1 MTAQP
6 SSAAPAVP
14 QDVRRGKGATYL
26 ALGRV
31 SNLPTVWSNV
41 LVGVLLA
48 GAQPPLAAVV
58 TLIAA
63 LSLFYVGGMFLN
75 DAFDR
80 HIDARIHPERPIP
93 SGRVSATEVF
103 TIGFGLMSTGVVLLV
118 MAAAASGQSAAPSL
132 VGGLALGAL
141 IVVYDLWHKNNP
153 VGPLLMG
160 GCRMLVYVCASL
172 AVAGTVSPTVLG
184 ASFVL
189 LSYLVGLT
197 YVAKQET
204 LTEFRNFWPLAF
216 LLAPFV
222 YVPSTGDVRSLA
234 AIGLFATF
242 LAWVARAVLLLR
254 ARAPGS
260 IPRAVIRLIAGIS
273 LLDALL
279 LVSHSSLLAGAI
291 GVLCFGATMLLQ
303 RYVRGT

>member
-1 MTAQP
+1 MTVQR
-6 SSAAPAVP
+6 SY
-14 QDVRRGKGATYL
+14 KTYL

-48 GAQPPLAAVV
+48 GVATPPRAVAM
-58 TLIAA
+58 LMAA

-103 TIGFGLMSTGVVLLV
+103 VIGFGAMGMGALLLV
-118 MAAAASGQSAAPSL
+118 TVALGRGQSAVPALLSG
-132 VGGLALGAL
+132 VVLGAL

-153 VGPLLMG
+153 IGPLLMG
-160 GCRMLVYVCASL
+160 GCRMLVYVCAAL
-172 AVAGTVSPTVLG
+172 AVAGSVSPTVLA

-189 LSYLVGLT
+189 LSYLIGLT

-204 LTEFRNFWPLAF
+204 LSEFRNFWPLAF

-222 YVPSTGDVRSLA
+222 YVPWAGDIRTLISVVVLPA
-234 AIGLFATF
+234 F
-242 LAWVARAVLLLR
+242 LAWVVLAVWLLR
-254 ARAPGS
+254 VRAPGN

-279 LVSHSSLLAGAI
+279 LASHASAI
-291 GVLCFGATMLLQ
+291 AAAIAVGCFGATMLLQ

>member
-1 MTAQP
+1 MTAGR
-6 SSAAPAVP
+6 SY
-14 QDVRRGKGATYL
+14 KTYL

-48 GAQPPLAAVV
+48 GAATPPRAVAM
-58 TLIAA
+58 LMAA

-93 SGRVSATEVF
+93 SGRISATEVF
-103 TIGFGLMSTGVVLLV
+103 VIGFGAMGVGAALLV
-118 MAAAASGQSAAPSL
+118 TVALGSGQSAVPAL
-132 VGGLALGAL
+132 TAGVALGAL
-141 IVVYDLWHKNNP
+141 IVLYDLWHKNNP
-153 VGPLLMG
+153 IGPLLMG

-172 AVAGTVSPTVLG
+172 AVAGSVSPTVLA

-204 LTEFRNFWPLAF
+204 LSEFRNFWPLAF

-222 YVPSTGDVRSLA
+222 YVPTAGDIRTVISFVLLPA
-234 AIGLFATF
+234 F
-242 LAWVARAVLLLR
+242 LAWVALAVWLLR
-254 ARAPGS
+254 VRAPGN

-279 LVSHSSLLAGAI
+279 LASHASSIAAAI
-291 GVLCFGATMLLQ
+291 AVGCFGATMLLQ

>member
-1 MTAQP
+1 M
-6 SSAAPAVP
+6 SW
-14 QDVRRGKGATYL
+14 KTYL

-41 LVGVLLA
+41 LVGALLA
-48 GAQPPLAAVV
+48 APQTPPRAVAM
-58 TLIAA
+58 LMAA

-75 DAFDR
+75 DGFDR
-80 HIDARIHPERPIP
+80 HVDARLHPERPIP
-93 SGRVSATEVF
+93 SGRISAREVF
-103 TIGFGLMSTGVVLLV
+103 TIGFVSMGAGALLLMAVAVGRGQSVVLAL
-118 MAAAASGQSAAPSL
+118 AA
-132 VGGLALGAL
+132 GLALGAL

-153 VGPLLMG
+153 LGPLLMG
-160 GCRMLVYVCASL
+160 GCRMLVYVSASL
-172 AVAGTVSPTVLG
+172 AVAGSVSPSVLG

-204 LTEFRNFWPLAF
+204 LSEFRNFWPLAF

-222 YVPSTGDVRSLA
+222 YVPAVGNVRSFASAALLA
-234 AIGLFATF
+234 SF
-242 LAWVARAVLLLR
+242 LAWVVLAVLLLR
-254 ARAPGS
+254 VRAPGN

-279 LVSHSSLLAGAI
+279 LASHAIPLAAA
-291 GVLCFGATMLLQ
+291 LALACFAATMMLQ

>member
-1 MTAQP
+1 MTTQ
-6 SSAAPAVP
+6 
-14 QDVRRGKGATYL
+14 RKNWKTYL

-41 LVGVLLA
+41 LVGVLLS
-48 GAQPPLAAVV
+48 GTTPPPRAVAM
-58 TLIAA
+58 LMAA

-103 TIGFGLMSTGVVLLV
+103 IIGFGAMGAG
-118 MAAAASGQSAAPSL
+118 AATLATVALASGQSAVPAL
-132 VGGLALGAL
+132 VSGLLLGAL
-141 IVVYDLWHKNNP
+141 IVVYDLWHKSNP
-153 VGPLLMG
+153 IGPLLMG

-172 AVAGTVSPTVLG
+172 AVTGSVPGPVLG
-184 ASFVL
+184 ASLVL

-204 LTEFRNFWPLAF
+204 LSEFRNFWPLAF
-216 LLAPFV
+216 LLVPFV
-222 YVPSTGDVRSLA
+222 YVPVVGRHAVLA
-234 AIGLFATF
+234 SVVLFPSF
-242 LAWVARAVLLLR
+242 LTWVVAAVLLLK
-254 ARAPGS
+254 ARAPGN
-260 IPRAVIRLIAGIS
+260 IPRAVVRLIAGIS

-279 LVSHSSLLAGAI
+279 LASHVSSAAAAI
-291 GVLCFGATMLLQ
+291 AVGCFGATMLLQ
-303 RYVRGT
+303 RYVSGT

>member
-1 MTAQP
+1 MTAQ
-6 SSAAPAVP
+6 
-14 QDVRRGKGATYL
+14 RNRWGAYL

-41 LVGVLLA
+41 LVGVLLSRA
-48 GAQPPLAAVV
+48 DVTARAVAM
-58 TLIAA
+58 LMAA

-80 HIDARIHPERPIP
+80 NIDARIHPERPIP
-93 SGRVSATEVF
+93 SGRVAAIEVF
-103 TIGFGLMSTGVVLLV
+103 TIGFGLMGSGGALLV
-118 MAAAASGQSAAPSL
+118 AVAVASGQSIVPVL
-132 VGGLALGAL
+132 VSGLALGAL
-141 IVVYDLWHKNNP
+141 IVVYDFWHKNNP

-160 GCRMLVYVCASL
+160 GCRMLVYVCAAL
-172 AVAGTVSPTVLG
+172 AVAGSLSPAVLG
-184 ASFVL
+184 ASLVL

-204 LTEFRNFWPLAF
+204 LSEFRNFWPLAF
-216 LLAPFV
+216 LLAPFA
-222 YVPSTGDVRSLA
+222 YVTTTGNIRSLA
-234 AIGLFATF
+234 ALALLVLFLGWITM
-242 LAWVARAVLLLR
+242 AVRLLK
-254 ARAPGS
+254 ARAPGN

-279 LVSHSSLLAGAI
+279 LATHGSPLAA
-291 GVLCFGATMLLQ
+291 VVAVACFGATMLLQ

>member
-1 MTAQP
+1 M
-6 SSAAPAVP
+6 
-14 QDVRRGKGATYL
+14 RWKTYL

-48 GAQPPLAAVV
+48 GTRVPPRAVAM
-58 TLIAA
+58 LMAA

-93 SGRVSATEVF
+93 SGRVSAKEVF
-103 TIGFGLMSTGVVLLV
+103 SVGFALMASGEALLV
-118 MAAAASGQSAAPSL
+118 TVALASGQSAVPALGS
-132 VGGLALGAL
+132 GLALGAL
-141 IVVYDLWHKNNP
+141 IVVYDLWHKSNP

-160 GCRMLVYVCASL
+160 GCRMLVYVSASL
-172 AVAGTVSPTVLG
+172 AVAGTVSPAVLG
-184 ASFVL
+184 SAFVL

-204 LTEFRNFWPLAF
+204 LSEFRNFWPLAF

-222 YVPSTGDVRSLA
+222 YVPMAGDIRSLA
-234 AIGLFATF
+234 SVALLPSF
-242 LAWVARAVLLLR
+242 LAWVVAAVLLLR
-254 ARAPGS
+254 VRAPGN

-279 LVSHSSLLAGAI
+279 LASHASSLAATLAVG
-291 GVLCFGATMLLQ
+291 CFAATMLLQ

>member
-1 MTAQP
+1 MTAQR
-6 SSAAPAVP
+6 SY
-14 QDVRRGKGATYL
+14 KTYL

-48 GAQPPLAAVV
+48 GTATPPRAVAM
-58 TLIAA
+58 LMAA

-93 SGRVSATEVF
+93 SGRISATEVF
-103 TIGFGLMSTGVVLLV
+103 VIGFGAMGVGALLLV
-118 MAAAASGQSAAPSL
+118 TVAFGSGQSAVPAL
-132 VGGLALGAL
+132 LAGLALGAL

-153 VGPLLMG
+153 IGPLLMG
-160 GCRMLVYVCASL
+160 GCRMLVYVCAAL
-172 AVAGTVSPTVLG
+172 AVAGSVSPTVLA

-204 LTEFRNFWPLAF
+204 LSEFRNFWPLAF

-222 YVPSTGDVRSLA
+222 YVPTAGDIRTVISVALLPA
-234 AIGLFATF
+234 F
-242 LAWVARAVLLLR
+242 LAWVAAAVWLLR
-254 ARAPGS
+254 VRAPGN

-279 LVSHSSLLAGAI
+279 LASHASSIAAAVAVG
-291 GVLCFGATMLLQ
+291 CFGATMMLQ

>member
-1 MTAQP
+1 M
-6 SSAAPAVP
+6 SAPP
-14 QDVRRGKGATYL
+14 KTWKTYL

-48 GAQPPLAAVV
+48 GTATSPRDVAL
-58 TLIAA
+58 LMAA

-80 HIDARIHPERPIP
+80 NIDAKIHPERPIP

-103 TIGFGLMSTGVVLLV
+103 VIGFGM
-118 MAAAASGQSAAPSL
+118 MAAGAALLMLVAVASGHGAFPALGS
-132 VGGLALGAL
+132 GLALGVL
-141 IVVYDLWHKNNP
+141 IVVYDVWHKNNP

-160 GCRMLVYVCASL
+160 GCRMLVYLCAAL
-172 AVAGTVSPTVLG
+172 AVAGTISRSVLG
-184 ASFVL
+184 ASLVL
-189 LSYLVGLT
+189 LSYLIGLT

-204 LTEFRNFWPLAF
+204 LSEFRNFWPLAF

-222 YVPSTGDVRSLA
+222 YVPLVGDVR
-234 AIGLFATF
+234 AIAPGALLPAF
-242 LAWVARAVLLLR
+242 LAWITAAVLLLK
-254 ARAPGS
+254 ARAPGN

-279 LVSHSSLLAGAI
+279 LASHNSALAA
-291 GVLCFGATMLLQ
+291 GVAVACFGATMLLQ
-303 RYVRGT
+303 RVVRGT